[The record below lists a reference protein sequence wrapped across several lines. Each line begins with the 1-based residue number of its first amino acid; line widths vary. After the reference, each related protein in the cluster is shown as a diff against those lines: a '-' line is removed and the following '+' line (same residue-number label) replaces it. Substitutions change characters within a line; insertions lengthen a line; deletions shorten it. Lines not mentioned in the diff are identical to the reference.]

1 MRIRTMSAAMAALTI
16 LAACS
21 KQSGTEGNVRI
32 ALEQQS
38 NLVDVST
45 KSSVGD
51 FTTLPSA
58 SAFTVKISD
67 AQDNIT
73 PVTDLSAPVTLTTGN
88 YIASATYGS
97 LSDEGFDKPCFKGEQ
112 SFSVNGSGSQTVTIK
127 VKLAGCIVKFSFTEA
142 FTNYFSDYSFTVT
155 TGGGTEISVPKSE
168 TRAIFMDAYTFRL
181 SGTLTS
187 QSGATQT
194 FAEKEFKNLEPAT
207 CYTVKFDAS
216 NVGSNSIT
224 ISFDETTIDTDL
236 VEVDLND

>member
-1 MRIRTMSAAMAALTI
+1 MSAALAALAI

-38 NLVDVST
+38 DIIDVST

-51 FTTLPSA
+51 FTALPSA
-58 SAFTVKISD
+58 SAFTVKITD

-73 PVTDLSAPVTLTTGN
+73 PVTDLSAPINLTAGN

-112 SFSVNGSGSQTVTIK
+112 SFSVNGGGSQTVTIK
-127 VKLAGCIVKFSFTEA
+127 VKLAGSIVKFSFTEA
-142 FTNYFSDYSFTVT
+142 FTNYFSDYTFTVT
-155 TGGGTEISVPKSE
+155 TGSGNVISVLKSE
-168 TRAIFMDAYTFRL
+168 KRAIFMDAYTFKI

-224 ISFDETTIDTDL
+224 ISFDETTIDADL

>member
-38 NLVDVST
+38 KLVDVST

-127 VKLAGCIVKFSFTEA
+127 VKLAGCIVRFSFTEA
-142 FTNYFSDYSFTVT
+142 FTSYFSDYSFTVT
-155 TGGGTEISVPKSE
+155 TGGGTAPSSWMRTHSGSAVHLPA
-168 TRAIFMDAYTFRL
+168 RAEPPRL
-181 SGTLTS
+181 SQRRSSRTLS
-187 QSGATQT
+187 RQ
-194 FAEKEFKNLEPAT
+194 PAT
-207 CYTVKFDAS
+207 RSSSTPPM
-216 NVGSNSIT
+216 
-224 ISFDETTIDTDL
+224 
-236 VEVDLND
+236 

>member
-1 MRIRTMSAAMAALTI
+1 MSAALAALTI

-21 KQSGTEGNVRI
+21 KQSGTEGNVRF
-32 ALEQQS
+32 ALDQQS
-38 NLVDVST
+38 NLIDVST
-45 KSSVGD
+45 RSSVGD
-51 FTTLPSA
+51 FTALPPA
-58 SAFTVKISD
+58 SEFTVKISD
-67 AQDNIT
+67 EQDNIT
-73 PVTDLSAPVTLTTGN
+73 PVSDISAPVTLAAGKYTAT
-88 YIASATYGS
+88 ASYGS

-112 SFSVNGSGSQTVTIK
+112 SFTVTGGSTQNVTIN
-127 VKLAGCIVKFSFTEA
+127 VKLAGCIVRFSFTES
-142 FTNYFSDYSFTVT
+142 FTNYFTDYTFTVT

-168 TRAIFMDAYTFRL
+168 TRVIFMDAYTFKL

-187 QSGATQT
+187 QSGTTQV

-224 ISFDETTIDTDL
+224 ISFDETTIDADL

>member
-1 MRIRTMSAAMAALTI
+1 MSAALAALTI

-21 KQSGTEGNVRI
+21 KQSGSEGNVSF
-32 ALEQQS
+32 ALDQQS
-38 NLVDVST
+38 DLIDVST

-51 FTTLPSA
+51 FTALPSA
-58 SAFTVKISD
+58 SDFTVTISD
-67 AQDNIT
+67 EQDNIT
-73 PVTDLSAPVTLTTGN
+73 PVSDLSAPVTLAAGN
-88 YIASATYGS
+88 YTATASYGS

-112 SFSVNGSGSQTVTIK
+112 SFAVTGGSSQTVTVR

-142 FTNYFSDYSFTVT
+142 FTDYFTDYTFNVT
-155 TGGGTEISVPKSE
+155 TGGGTAISVPKSE
-168 TRAIFMDAYTFRL
+168 TRAIFMDAYTFKI

-224 ISFDETTIDTDL
+224 ISFDETTIDADL